1 MEGIQ
6 LLIAASTGLGLAAAS
21 GFRVFLPPF
30 LMAVWVRLGFLDVS
44 IEGTEFEAFSSD
56 VSILLL
62 AVASLSEIM
71 AYKIPWMDNMLDSL
85 ATPMAG
91 LAGVSVVAVSMEG
104 ADPSI
109 QWALAIIAGGGA
121 SLSIQSATVAGRGL
135 SSMFTLGLA
144 NPFFSLFEDFT
155 SILLILL
162 ALLAPLLA
170 LTASLML
177 IFVILRRKMQETV
190 DYPAIKLGRQS
201 T

>member
-1 MEGIQ
+1 MDALQ
-6 LLIAASTGLGLAAAS
+6 VLIAASTGLGLAAAS

-30 LMAVWVRLGFLDVS
+30 LMAVWVRIGFLDVN

-62 AVASLSEIM
+62 GVASLSEIL

-91 LAGVSVVAVSMEG
+91 LAGVSVVAVSLEG
-104 ADPSI
+104 ADPSV
-109 QWALAIIAGGGA
+109 QWALAIIAGGGT

-144 NPFFSLFEDFT
+144 NPFFSLIEDIA
-155 SILLILL
+155 SVLLIFI
-162 ALLAPLLA
+162 ALLAPLVA
-170 LTASLML
+170 LCASMIL
-177 IFVILRRKMQETV
+177 IFAILRGKIQE
-190 DYPAIKLGRQS
+190 PADHTHQ
-201 T
+201 

>member
-1 MEGIQ
+1 MDPFQ
-6 LLIAASTGLGLAAAS
+6 ALIAASTGMGLAAAS

-30 LMAVWVRLGFLDVS
+30 LMAVWVRFGFLDVN
-44 IEGTEFEAFSSD
+44 IDGTEFEAFSSD

-62 AVASLSEIM
+62 GVASLSEIL

-91 LAGVSVVAVSMEG
+91 LAGVSVVAISLEG
-104 ADPSI
+104 ADPSV
-109 QWALAIIAGGGA
+109 QWALAIIAGGGT

-144 NPFFSLFEDFT
+144 NPFFSIIEDVA
-155 SILLILL
+155 SVSLIFI

-170 LTASLML
+170 LLASSIL
-177 IFVILRRKMQETV
+177 IFVILRRKIQES
-190 DYPAIKLGRQS
+190 DSRPRQ
-201 T
+201 

>member
-1 MEGIQ
+1 MDVLQ
-6 LLIAASTGLGLAAAS
+6 VLIAASTGLGLAAAS

-30 LMAVWVRLGFLDVS
+30 LMAVWLRLGFLDVN
-44 IEGTEFEAFSSD
+44 IEGSEFEAFSSD

-62 AVASLSEIM
+62 GVASLSEVL

-91 LAGVSVVAVSMEG
+91 IAGISVVAVSLEG
-104 ADPSI
+104 ADPSV

-144 NPFFSLFEDFT
+144 NPFFSL
-155 SILLILL
+155 IQ
-162 ALLAPLLA
+162 
-170 LTASLML
+170 
-177 IFVILRRKMQETV
+177 ILR
-190 DYPAIKLGRQS
+190 S
-201 T
+201 S

>member
-1 MEGIQ
+1 MDVLQ
-6 LLIAASTGLGLAAAS
+6 VLIAASTGLGLAAAS

-30 LMAVWVRLGFLDVS
+30 LMAVWLRLGFLDVN
-44 IEGTEFEAFSSD
+44 IEGSEFEAFSSD

-62 AVASLSEIM
+62 GVASLSEVL

-91 LAGVSVVAVSMEG
+91 IAGISVVAVSLEG
-104 ADPSI
+104 ADPSV

-144 NPFFSLFEDFT
+144 NPFFSLIEDIA
-155 SILLILL
+155 SLLLIFI
-162 ALLAPLLA
+162 ALLAPLAA
-170 LTASLML
+170 LFASLIL
-177 IFVILRRKMQETV
+177 IIVIFRRKIQAH
-190 DYPAIKLGRQS
+190 DDHQHQ
-201 T
+201 

>member
-1 MEGIQ
+1 MDVLQ
-6 LLIAASTGLGLAAAS
+6 VLIAASTGLGLAAAS

-30 LMAVWVRLGFLDVS
+30 LMAVWLRLGFLDVN
-44 IEGTEFEAFSSD
+44 IEGSEFEAFSSD

-62 AVASLSEIM
+62 GVASLSEVL

-91 LAGVSVVAVSMEG
+91 IAGISVVAVSLEG
-104 ADPSI
+104 ADPSV

-144 NPFFSLFEDFT
+144 NPFFSLIEDIA
-155 SILLILL
+155 SLLLIFI
-162 ALLAPLLA
+162 ALLAPLAA
-170 LTASLML
+170 LFASLIL
-177 IFVILRRKMQETV
+177 IIVIFRRKIQ
-190 DYPAIKLGRQS
+190 DHDDHQNQ
-201 T
+201 

>member
-1 MEGIQ
+1 MDPFQ
-6 LLIAASTGLGLAAAS
+6 ALIAASTGLGLAAAS

-30 LMAVWVRLGFLDVS
+30 LMAVWVRFGFLDVN
-44 IEGTEFEAFSSD
+44 IDGTEFEAFSSD

-62 AVASLSEIM
+62 GVASLSEIL

-91 LAGVSVVAVSMEG
+91 LAGVSVVAISLEG
-104 ADPSI
+104 ADPSV
-109 QWALAIIAGGGA
+109 QWALAIIAGGGT

-144 NPFFSLFEDFT
+144 NPFFSTIEDVA
-155 SILLILL
+155 SVSLIFI

-170 LTASLML
+170 LLASLML
-177 IFVILRRKMQETV
+177 IFVILRRKMQESDSHT
-190 DYPAIKLGRQS
+190 S
-201 T
+201 E

>member
-1 MEGIQ
+1 MDVLQ
-6 LLIAASTGLGLAAAS
+6 VLIAASTGLGLAAAS

-30 LMAVWVRLGFLDVS
+30 LMAVWLRLGFLDVN
-44 IEGTEFEAFSSD
+44 IEGSEFEAFSSD

-62 AVASLSEIM
+62 GVASLSEVL

-91 LAGVSVVAVSMEG
+91 IAGISVVAVSLEG
-104 ADPSI
+104 ADPSV

-144 NPFFSLFEDFT
+144 NPFFSLIEDIA
-155 SILLILL
+155 SLLLIFI
-162 ALLAPLLA
+162 ALLAPLAA
-170 LTASLML
+170 LFASLIL
-177 IFVILRRKMQETV
+177 IIVIFRRKIQ
-190 DYPAIKLGRQS
+190 DHDDHQHQ
-201 T
+201 

>member
-1 MEGIQ
+1 MDALQ
-6 LLIAASTGLGLAAAS
+6 VLIAASTGLGLAAAS

-30 LMAVWVRLGFLDVS
+30 LMAVWVRVGFLDVN

-62 AVASLSEIM
+62 GVASLSEIL

-91 LAGVSVVAVSMEG
+91 LAGVSVVAVSLEG
-104 ADPSI
+104 ADPSV
-109 QWALAIIAGGGA
+109 QWALAIIAGGGT

-144 NPFFSLFEDFT
+144 NPFFSLIEDIA
-155 SILLILL
+155 SILLIFI
-162 ALLAPLLA
+162 ALLAPLVA
-170 LTASLML
+170 LCASTIL
-177 IFVILRRKMQETV
+177 IFAILRRKMQEP
-190 DYPAIKLGRQS
+190 DDHPHQ
-201 T
+201 

>member
-1 MEGIQ
+1 MDALQ
-6 LLIAASTGLGLAAAS
+6 VLIAASTGLGLAAAS

-30 LMAVWVRLGFLDVS
+30 LMAVWVRVGFLDVN

-62 AVASLSEIM
+62 GVASLSEIL

-91 LAGVSVVAVSMEG
+91 LAGVSVVAVSLEG
-104 ADPSI
+104 ADPSV
-109 QWALAIIAGGGA
+109 QWALAIIAGGGT

-144 NPFFSLFEDFT
+144 NPFFSLIEDIA
-155 SILLILL
+155 SVLLIFI
-162 ALLAPLLA
+162 ALLAPLVA
-170 LTASLML
+170 LCASMIL
-177 IFVILRRKMQETV
+177 IFAILRGKMQEPT
-190 DYPAIKLGRQS
+190 DRTHQ
-201 T
+201 

>member
-1 MEGIQ
+1 MDVLQ
-6 LLIAASTGLGLAAAS
+6 VLIAASTGLGLAAAS

-30 LMAVWVRLGFLDVS
+30 LMAVWLRLGFLDVN
-44 IEGTEFEAFSSD
+44 IEGSEFEAFSSD

-62 AVASLSEIM
+62 GVASLSEVL

-91 LAGVSVVAVSMEG
+91 IAGISVVAVSLEG
-104 ADPSI
+104 ADPSV

-144 NPFFSLFEDFT
+144 NPFFSLIEDIA
-155 SILLILL
+155 SLLLIFI
-162 ALLAPLLA
+162 ALLAPLAA
-170 LTASLML
+170 LFASLIL
-177 IFVILRRKMQETV
+177 IIVIFRRKIQ
-190 DYPAIKLGRQS
+190 DLDDHQHQ
-201 T
+201 

>member
-1 MEGIQ
+1 MDALQ
-6 LLIAASTGLGLAAAS
+6 VLIAASTGLGLAAAS

-30 LMAVWVRLGFLDVS
+30 LMAVWVRIGFLDVN

-62 AVASLSEIM
+62 GVASLSEIL

-91 LAGVSVVAVSMEG
+91 LAGVSVVAVSLEG
-104 ADPSI
+104 ADPSV
-109 QWALAIIAGGGA
+109 QWALAIIAGGGT

-144 NPFFSLFEDFT
+144 NPFFSLIEDIA
-155 SILLILL
+155 SILLIFI
-162 ALLAPLLA
+162 ALLAPLVA
-170 LTASLML
+170 LCASTIL
-177 IFVILRRKMQETV
+177 IFAILRRKMQE
-190 DYPAIKLGRQS
+190 PADHPHQ
-201 T
+201 

>member
-1 MEGIQ
+1 MDALQ
-6 LLIAASTGLGLAAAS
+6 VLIAASTGLGLAAAS

-30 LMAVWVRLGFLDVS
+30 LMAVWVRVGFLDVN

-62 AVASLSEIM
+62 GVASLSEIL

-91 LAGVSVVAVSMEG
+91 LAGVSVVAVSLEG
-104 ADPSI
+104 ADPSV
-109 QWALAIIAGGGA
+109 QWALAIIAGGGT

-144 NPFFSLFEDFT
+144 NPFFSLIEDIA
-155 SILLILL
+155 SVLLIFI
-162 ALLAPLLA
+162 ALLAPLVA
-170 LTASLML
+170 LCASMIL
-177 IFVILRRKMQETV
+177 IFAILRGKMQEPT
-190 DYPAIKLGRQS
+190 DHTHQ
-201 T
+201 

>member
-1 MEGIQ
+1 MDALQ
-6 LLIAASTGLGLAAAS
+6 VLIAASTGLGLAAAS

-30 LMAVWVRLGFLDVS
+30 LMAVWVRIGFLDVN

-62 AVASLSEIM
+62 GVASLSEIL

-91 LAGVSVVAVSMEG
+91 LAGVSVVAVSLEG
-104 ADPSI
+104 ADPSV
-109 QWALAIIAGGGA
+109 QWALAIIAGGGT

-144 NPFFSLFEDFT
+144 NPFFSLIEDIA
-155 SILLILL
+155 SILLIFI
-162 ALLAPLLA
+162 ALLAPLVA
-170 LTASLML
+170 LCASMIL
-177 IFVILRRKMQETV
+177 IFAILRGKMQE
-190 DYPAIKLGRQS
+190 PADHTHQ
-201 T
+201 

>member
-1 MEGIQ
+1 MDALQ
-6 LLIAASTGLGLAAAS
+6 VLIAASTGLGLAAAS

-30 LMAVWVRLGFLDVS
+30 LMAVWVRFGFLDVN

-62 AVASLSEIM
+62 GVASLSEIL

-91 LAGVSVVAVSMEG
+91 LAGVSVVAVSLEG
-104 ADPSI
+104 ADPSV
-109 QWALAIIAGGGA
+109 QWALAIIAGGGT

-144 NPFFSLFEDFT
+144 NPFFSLIEDIA
-155 SILLILL
+155 SVLLIFI
-162 ALLAPLLA
+162 ALLAPLVA
-170 LTASLML
+170 LCASMIL
-177 IFVILRRKMQETV
+177 IFAILRGKMQE
-190 DYPAIKLGRQS
+190 PADHTHQ
-201 T
+201 

>member
-1 MEGIQ
+1 MDALQ
-6 LLIAASTGLGLAAAS
+6 VLIAASTGLGLAAAS

-30 LMAVWVRLGFLDVS
+30 LMAVWVRIGFLDVN

-62 AVASLSEIM
+62 GVASLSEIL

-91 LAGVSVVAVSMEG
+91 LAGVSVVAVSLEG
-104 ADPSI
+104 ADPSV
-109 QWALAIIAGGGA
+109 QWALAIIAGGGT

-144 NPFFSLFEDFT
+144 NPFFSLIEDIA
-155 SILLILL
+155 SVLLIFI
-162 ALLAPLLA
+162 ALLAPLVA
-170 LTASLML
+170 LCASMIL
-177 IFVILRRKMQETV
+177 IFAILRGKIQEPA
-190 DYPAIKLGRQS
+190 DYTHQ
-201 T
+201 

>member
-1 MEGIQ
+1 MDPLQ
-6 LLIAASTGLGLAAAS
+6 VLIAASTGLGLAAAS

-30 LMAVWVRLGFLDVS
+30 LMAVWLRLGFLDVN
-44 IEGTEFEAFSSD
+44 IEGSEFEAFSSD

-62 AVASLSEIM
+62 GVASLSEIM

-91 LAGVSVVAVSMEG
+91 IAGISVVAVSLEG
-104 ADPSI
+104 ADPSV

-144 NPFFSLFEDFT
+144 NPFFSLIEDIA
-155 SILLILL
+155 SVLLIFI
-162 ALLAPLLA
+162 ALLAPLAA
-170 LTASLML
+170 LFASSIL
-177 IFVILRRKMQETV
+177 IFVILRRKMQDPT
-190 DYPAIKLGRQS
+190 DHPD
-201 T
+201 

>member
-1 MEGIQ
+1 MDPFQ
-6 LLIAASTGLGLAAAS
+6 ALIAASTGLGLAAAS

-30 LMAVWVRLGFLDVS
+30 LMAVWVRFGFLDVN
-44 IEGTEFEAFSSD
+44 IDGTEFEAFSSD

-62 AVASLSEIM
+62 GVASLSEIL

-91 LAGVSVVAVSMEG
+91 LAGVLVVAISLEG
-104 ADPSI
+104 ADPSV
-109 QWALAIIAGGGA
+109 QWALAIIAGGGT

-144 NPFFSLFEDFT
+144 NPFFSIIEDVA
-155 SILLILL
+155 SVSLIFI

-170 LTASLML
+170 LFASLML
-177 IFVILRRKMQETV
+177 ISVILRRKMQESDSHT
-190 DYPAIKLGRQS
+190 S
-201 T
+201 E

>member
-1 MEGIQ
+1 MDALQ
-6 LLIAASTGLGLAAAS
+6 VLIAASTGLGLAAAS

-30 LMAVWVRLGFLDVS
+30 LMAVWVRVGFLDVN

-62 AVASLSEIM
+62 GVASLSEIL

-91 LAGVSVVAVSMEG
+91 LAGVSVVAVSLEG
-104 ADPSI
+104 ADPSV
-109 QWALAIIAGGGA
+109 QWALAIIAGGGT

-144 NPFFSLFEDFT
+144 NPFFSLIEDIA
-155 SILLILL
+155 SILLIFI
-162 ALLAPLLA
+162 ALLAPLVA
-170 LTASLML
+170 LCASMIL
-177 IFVILRRKMQETV
+177 IFAILRGKMQEPT
-190 DYPAIKLGRQS
+190 DHTHQ
-201 T
+201 

>member
-1 MEGIQ
+1 MDALQ
-6 LLIAASTGLGLAAAS
+6 VLIAASTGLGLAAAS

-30 LMAVWVRLGFLDVS
+30 LMAVWVRIGFLDVN

-62 AVASLSEIM
+62 GVASLSEIL

-91 LAGVSVVAVSMEG
+91 LAGVSVVAVSLEG
-104 ADPSI
+104 ADPSV
-109 QWALAIIAGGGA
+109 QWALAIIAGGGT

-144 NPFFSLFEDFT
+144 NPFFSLIEDIA
-155 SILLILL
+155 SILLIFI
-162 ALLAPLLA
+162 ALLAPLVA
-170 LTASLML
+170 LCASMIL
-177 IFVILRRKMQETV
+177 IFAILRGKMQEPT
-190 DYPAIKLGRQS
+190 DRTHQ
-201 T
+201 

>member
-1 MEGIQ
+1 MDALQ
-6 LLIAASTGLGLAAAS
+6 VLIAASTGLGLAAAS

-30 LMAVWVRLGFLDVS
+30 LMAVWVRIGFLDVN

-62 AVASLSEIM
+62 GVASLSEIL

-91 LAGVSVVAVSMEG
+91 LAGVSVVAVSLEG
-104 ADPSI
+104 ADPSV
-109 QWALAIIAGGGA
+109 QWALAIIAGGGT

-144 NPFFSLFEDFT
+144 NPFFSLIEDIA
-155 SILLILL
+155 SVLLIFI
-162 ALLAPLLA
+162 ALLAPLVA
-170 LTASLML
+170 LCASTIL
-177 IFVILRRKMQETV
+177 IFAILRGKMQE
-190 DYPAIKLGRQS
+190 PADHPHQ
-201 T
+201 

>member
-1 MEGIQ
+1 MDVLQ
-6 LLIAASTGLGLAAAS
+6 VLIAASTGLGLAAAS

-30 LMAVWVRLGFLDVS
+30 LMAVWLRLGFLDVN
-44 IEGTEFEAFSSD
+44 IEGSEFEAFSSD

-62 AVASLSEIM
+62 GVASLSEIM

-91 LAGVSVVAVSMEG
+91 LAGIYVVAVSLEG
-104 ADPSI
+104 ADPSV

-144 NPFFSLFEDFT
+144 NPFFSLIEDIA
-155 SILLILL
+155 SVLLIFI
-162 ALLAPLLA
+162 ALLAPLAA
-170 LTASLML
+170 LFASSIL
-177 IFVILRRKMQETV
+177 IFVILRRKMQDPT
-190 DYPAIKLGRQS
+190 DHPD
-201 T
+201 

>member
-1 MEGIQ
+1 MDALQ
-6 LLIAASTGLGLAAAS
+6 VLIAASTGLGLAAAS

-30 LMAVWVRLGFLDVS
+30 LMAVWVRIGFLDVN

-62 AVASLSEIM
+62 GVASLSEIL

-91 LAGVSVVAVSMEG
+91 LAGVSVVAVSLEG
-104 ADPSI
+104 ADPSV
-109 QWALAIIAGGGA
+109 QWALAIIAGGGT

-144 NPFFSLFEDFT
+144 NPFFSLIEDIA
-155 SILLILL
+155 SILLIFI
-162 ALLAPLLA
+162 ALLAPLVA
-170 LTASLML
+170 LCASMIL
-177 IFVILRRKMQETV
+177 IFAILRRKMQE
-190 DYPAIKLGRQS
+190 PADHPHQ
-201 T
+201 